1 MQIDGIVIIDAV
13 SGVPLFSKLTSIDS
27 TLFSGFVTAIRSFS
41 SELSLGGLSSFTTEE
56 KNIFLAAR
64 KRVVTAIIAPASSES
79 KKIYSLAYK
88 IGEAFEEMYE
98 ITETPDL
105 EKFKDFSEKLEEI
118 LKEKEVP
125 LLLQAVEFAKKEFG
139 GQVSIRPELKVGH
152 GKTVVIDIV
161 VDRGKK
167 KAASILD
174 KLVQKV
180 WAAFSEDITFIKVI
194 DGVAGR
200 GEVVDFIESLKSF
213 GDESL
218 RGFHENKGH
227 VSEEFPYF
235 PAQAA
240 IIARDYSSTVF
251 EEVEK
256 LQRVDGKAYI
266 PGVHVTWGARGKR
279 FPVSSKCF
287 IELWKWKQD
296 YPERVFH

>member
-1 MQIDGIVIIDAV
+1 
-13 SGVPLFSKLTSIDS
+13 
-27 TLFSGFVTAIRSFS
+27 
-41 SELSLGGLSSFTTEE
+41 
-56 KNIFLAAR
+56 
-64 KRVVTAIIAPASSES
+64 
-79 KKIYSLAYK
+79 
-88 IGEAFEEMYE
+88 MYE

-139 GQVSIRPELKVGH
+139 GQVSIRPELRVGR
-152 GKTVVIDIV
+152 GRTVVIDIV

-218 RGFHENKGH
+218 RGFHENKEYS
-227 VSEEFPYF
+227 SEEFPYF

-256 LQRVDGKAYI
+256 LQRVEGKAYI